1 MGVMIAFIAGGIAG
15 IVLMCLLQANRIN
28 EINFKIRYLK
38 KVCKTNRKGNSEY
51 DKGYSDGLEY
61 ACTLLEEEKQ

>member
-1 MGVMIAFIAGGIAG
+1 MGVIIVFIVGGIAG

-28 EINFKIRYLK
+28 KINFKIRYLK

-51 DKGYSDGLEY
+51 DK
-61 ACTLLEEEKQ
+61 